1 MARAARNL
9 VPPALAELPQGDP
22 VETAAVLFR
31 HAESAALAAI
41 DWYLWKKTIKSR
53 WSRGLRALAIVLAVC
68 GGVVPL
74 VHAADARLI
83 APEWGYVI
91 LALSAGCVLLDR
103 YFGFTTSWM
112 RYMRAQSRLHRAL
125 VLAQAD
131 WTAAMCRPADGKE
144 LMAVIRE
151 LIQATGE
158 VLENETDDWASEL
171 SEQAE
176 RLQPGPAADR
186 SSQGGRT

>member
-9 VPPALAELPQGDP
+9 IPSALAELPQGDP
-22 VETAAVLFR
+22 VETASVLFR
-31 HAESAALAAI
+31 HAERNSLTAI

-53 WSRGLRALAIVLAVC
+53 WSRGLRATAIVLAVC

-74 VHAADARLI
+74 VHAADNRLI
-83 APEWGYVI
+83 APEWGYVL

-112 RYMRAQSRLHRAL
+112 RYMRAQARLHRAL
-125 VLAQAD
+125 LLAQAD
-131 WTAAMCRPADGKE
+131 WTAAMCRSADGE
-144 LMAVIRE
+144 TLMTVIRE

-158 VLENETDDWASEL
+158 VLENETDEWASEL
-171 SEQAE
+171 NEQAE
-176 RLQPGPAADR
+176 RLQQGHAADR
-186 SSQGGRT
+186 PAQGA